1 MRKQWSDKEKA
12 RIALEALRDGNTL
25 QQISQKYGVHQSQIT
40 QWKKKLI
47 ENAASLFSFK
57 GEQKDNELEKEN
69 EELYKAIGQLK
80 VECDYLKKKYN
91 QMHSWPSGR

>member
-12 RIALEALRDGNTL
+12 RIALEALREGNTL
-25 QQISQKYGVHQSQIT
+25 QQISQKYGVHQSQIM

-47 ENAASLFSFK
+47 EQAATLFGLK
-57 GEQKDNELEKEN
+57 GEQKDHELEKEN

-80 VECDYLKKKYN
+80 VENDYLKKKYD
-91 QMHSWPSGR
+91 QMHSWPKGS